1 MANVRKKHG
10 VDFKGKVAL
19 SALREDTPGYWG
31 HMSTFRVY
39 RLSPVGTYR
48 LVASGLLKTD
58 SCRG

>member
-31 HMSTFRVY
+31 HIEYFQIKTAP
-39 RLSPVGTYR
+39 LPVPT
-48 LVASGLLKTD
+48 LTPHPS
-58 SCRG
+58 